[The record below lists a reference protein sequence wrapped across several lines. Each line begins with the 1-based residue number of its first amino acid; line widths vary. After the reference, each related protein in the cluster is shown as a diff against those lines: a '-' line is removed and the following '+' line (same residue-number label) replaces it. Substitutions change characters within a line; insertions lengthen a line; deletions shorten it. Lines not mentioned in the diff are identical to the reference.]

1 MNIRIETSDWL
12 LVGQTIDFKLLANS
26 TPQQDNASQDVPFK
40 VIFAHPCA
48 TSALS
53 FSTATVATA
62 ISDITI
68 TAFSGTDAFLSFPEA
83 ENDVEIRLSNPG
95 LCGVR
100 TYTIVETQP
109 ATFITISFP

>member
-1 MNIRIETSDWL
+1 MNIRVETSNWL

-26 TPQQDNASQDVPFK
+26 TPQQNNASQDVPFK
-40 VIFAHPCA
+40 VIFVHPCS

-53 FSTATVATA
+53 FSTA

-68 TAFSGTDAFLSFPEA
+68 TAFSGADAFLSFTEA
-83 ENDVEIRLSNPG
+83 GNDVEIRLGSPG

-100 TYTIVETQP
+100 IYTILETQP